1 MISGKPVKQG
11 KYRATEDDEQIAL
24 FQWAELAQRRYPELA
39 LLHHIPNGGQRHPA
53 TAARLKKMGVK
64 RGVPDICLPA
74 ARGGYAGLYIELK
87 VGRNTPSRAQ
97 KYWLDELTQNGY
109 RAVVCRGAEEA
120 RDEILQY
127 IGVPRKR
134 GREVQAQ

>member
-39 LLHHIPNGGQRHPA
+39 LLHHIPNGGHRHPA
-53 TAARLKKMGVK
+53 TAAKLKKMGVK
-64 RGVPDICLPA
+64 RGAPDICLPA

-97 KYWLDELTQNGY
+97 KYWLDELTKNGY

-120 RDEILQY
+120 RNEILQY
-127 IGVPRKR
+127 IGVPSKR
-134 GREVQAQ
+134 GREVRVQ

>member
-97 KYWLDELTQNGY
+97 KYWLDELTKNGY

-127 IGVPRKR
+127 IGVPSKR
-134 GREVQAQ
+134 GREVRVQ